1 VQRYLLLP
9 GPTPLP
15 DEVLAAGARQMMNH
29 RGPEFGRVLAETLAA
44 AQRVFMT
51 RHPIIPF
58 TASGTGG
65 LEAAVVNLC
74 SPGDT
79 VIAVCSGWFGDRFA
93 DIAEAFGT
101 QVLRIKVPWGEA
113 VAPDAVRDAL
123 RLAPGARA
131 VLVAH
136 SETSTGV
143 RNDVAAIAAIV
154 RETPTLMVVDAIS
167 SLGAIEL
174 RTDEWGVDVVVTGS
188 QKALMAPPGL
198 ALVGVSDRAWAAAE
212 SARLPRYYWSF
223 ARMRKDLK
231 EGEAFTP
238 FTPAIGAIYALHAGL
253 RRLEAE
259 GLAQVLARHRRVAR
273 AVRAGVRA
281 LGLRPVARDEDA
293 SEAVTAAWMPDG
305 IDAGG
310 LLERLRTEHGV
321 VMAGGQGSMAGKIF
335 RFGHLG
341 YVTDEA
347 VLAGLRALEAVLP
360 QVGGPAGRG
369 AEEAGREI
377 LAVPDGVTGVR
388 AD

>member
-1 VQRYLLLP
+1 MQRYLLLP

-15 DEVLAAGARQMMNH
+15 DEVLAAGAHQMMNH
-29 RGPEFGRVLAETLAA
+29 RGPEFGRILAETLAA

-51 RHPIIPF
+51 RYPVLPF

-65 LEAAVVNLC
+65 LEAAVTNLC

-93 DIAEAFGT
+93 DIAEAFGA
-101 QVLRIKVPWGEA
+101 QVLRVKVPWGEA
-113 VAPDAVRDAL
+113 VDPQAVRDAL
-123 RLAPGARA
+123 RMAPGARA
-131 VLVAH
+131 VLVTH
-136 SETSTGV
+136 SETSTGI

-154 RETPTLMVVDAIS
+154 RETPALMVVDAVS

-174 RTDEWGVDVVVTGS
+174 RADEWGVDVVVTGS

-198 ALVGVSDRAWAAAE
+198 ALVAVSDRAWAAAE
-212 SARLPRYYWSF
+212 TARLPRYYWSF

-231 EGEAFTP
+231 DGEAFTP
-238 FTPAIGAIYALHAGL
+238 FTPAIGVVYALHAGL

-259 GLAQVLARHRRVAR
+259 GIPQVFARHRRVAR

-281 LGLRPVARDEDA
+281 LGLRLVARDEDA
-293 SEAVTAAWMPDG
+293 SEAVTAVWMPDG
-305 IDAGG
+305 LEARV
-310 LLERLRTEHGV
+310 LLERLRVDHGV
-321 VMAGGQGSMAGKIF
+321 VMAGGQGPMAGKVF

-341 YVTDEA
+341 YVSGEA

-360 QVGGPAGRG
+360 QIGGPAARG
-369 AEEAGREI
+369 AAEAAREI
-377 LAVPDGVTGVR
+377 LSGAP
-388 AD
+388 A